1 MDVTFR
7 KEKNAAIISVKG
19 RMDALCFM
27 DFEKILD
34 DQIGA
39 GETRFIIDFS
49 DLDYISSAGL
59 QCILAAAKKLEP
71 RGGDLLLAG
80 LKGTVREV
88 FDISGFSSIFT
99 ITESLDSALA
109 EP

>member
-1 MDVTFR
+1 MEVTFR
-7 KEKNAAIISVKG
+7 KEKNATVISVKG

-27 DFEKILD
+27 DFERILD
-34 DQIGA
+34 EQIGA
-39 GETRFIIDFS
+39 GENRFIIDFT

-71 RGGDLLLAG
+71 RGGDLLLSG

-99 ITESLDSALA
+99 IADSLDEALA
-109 EP
+109 QS